1 MLSFEICNVG
11 CTQLTSLHFVQ
22 WNPRPPVKSS
32 RVNWGE
38 RQIGA
43 ESCFCL
49 LSFAQKLRD
58 EEMSSLLQP
67 NNISSYF
74 NITALQSVKDIQ
86 VQEYKNTMLKDF
98 CHQPQIS
105 SKEALVIEIQSVGLQ
120 LFARRMC
127 SWKRSF
133 LSSIFSPFF

>member
-1 MLSFEICNVG
+1 MEPEA
-11 CTQLTSLHFVQ
+11 TSQ
-22 WNPRPPVKSS
+22 VKSS
-32 RVNWGE
+32 QVNWGE

-67 NNISSYF
+67 SNISSYF

-86 VQEYKNTMLKDF
+86 VQEYRNTMLKDF

-105 SKEALVIEIQSVGLQ
+105 SKEALVIEIQSVGPTTICQKDVLVEVV
-120 LFARRMC
+120 F
-127 SWKRSF
+127 
-133 LSSIFSPFF
+133 P